1 MELRLEG
8 TLGAKFMFCN
18 SIALLRRFSS
28 CLIICGLL
36 ARPTLATELLLV
48 SEQFDTEPL
57 VNAEQDVELC
67 GFSSPSCC
75 TPAPS
80 SWLANLHVFGGIEGS
95 KQPQDFGVNANL
107 GGRFHAN
114 WGMPLLS
121 DFGLGMQLGTA
132 IVSSDNAVRV
142 YELLGEATQRRQYFT
157 TAGLFQ
163 RLDSGWS
170 WGLAYDFLYQE
181 SFDNFFLGQW
191 RIRTA
196 YDLSRDWQ
204 IGMTVNIA
212 EEDEAGLFNATTVTL
227 DPISQAHWFLRRR
240 WQSGTQTSVWFGVAE
255 EHGENNAVTGSSG
268 GKDEVFL
275 MGADFLAPLNDR
287 LALYGETNLMM
298 PADTGTVD
306 AFLGVQW
313 YPWGNA
319 RRARRTRFAPV
330 LPVAGSPTFSVDLRQ

>member
-1 MELRLEG
+1 M
-8 TLGAKFMFCN
+8 
-18 SIALLRRFSS
+18 
-28 CLIICGLL
+28 L
-36 ARPTLATELLLV
+36 ATTTLA
-48 SEQFDTEPL
+48 
-57 VNAEQDVELC
+57 VELY
-67 GFSSPSCC
+67 SSPSQSDNTASPNTEQHVKLCGL
-75 TPAPS
+75 S
-80 SWLANLHVFGGIEGS
+80 SSSSSSQTASNWLENLHLFGGIEGS

-114 WGMPLLS
+114 WGMPVLS
-121 DFGLGMQLGTA
+121 EFGLGMQLGTA
-132 IVSSDNAVRV
+132 IVSTDNAVRV
-142 YELLGEATQRRQYFT
+142 YELLGEATQRRQYYT

-163 RLDSGWS
+163 RLDNGWS

-204 IGMTVNIA
+204 IGMTVNLA
-212 EEDEAGLFNATTVTL
+212 DVDETGQFNATTVTL
-227 DPISQAHWFLRRR
+227 DPISQVHWYLRRR
-240 WQSGTQTSVWFGVAE
+240 WESGTQTSAWFGLAE
-255 EHGENNAVTGSSG
+255 EHGENNAVTGPSG

-275 MGADFLAPLNDR
+275 MGADFLAPLNNH